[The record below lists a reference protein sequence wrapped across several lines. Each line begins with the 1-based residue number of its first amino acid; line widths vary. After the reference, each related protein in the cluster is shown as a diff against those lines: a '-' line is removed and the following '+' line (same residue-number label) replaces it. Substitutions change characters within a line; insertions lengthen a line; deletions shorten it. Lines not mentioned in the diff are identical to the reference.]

1 MSNGDSSTSPL
12 IDNHIED
19 VNNIKEPIDA
29 DHDNDS
35 DNNND
40 NDHGNGNES
49 VEVEGNPFQK
59 KGRKKTSKVWNE
71 MKEVVLLDGTKK
83 VECTWCKTKFAIHLT
98 GVTTQLKRHLD
109 RCLRRKIAL
118 GGTKQKILSIESTGS
133 DSAINVSSFTYDHA
147 KVREVAS
154 HMILYHE
161 YLFMHMEHVIFN
173 NFMKTVTPHWQKIS
187 RTTAKNDCVTTYE
200 IHKKK
205 LKLLLKNINR
215 ISITTDLWKSGQKIQ
230 YMVVTAHFV
239 DKDWKLQK
247 RVLNFCNIPPPHS
260 RVIIADALHKCFI
273 DWGIENK
280 VSTITVDN
288 AKYNDTCL
296 RILKDS
302 FALKKKL
309 PLNGK
314 IFHVRCCAHIVNLLV
329 QDGLGEIGDIVD
341 GIREGVKYLA
351 TSEARLNQFSEITK
365 QLELPSKRLILDCPT
380 RWNSTY
386 MMLSTALKFKV
397 VIPRYQERDLGF
409 VYVPSLEDW
418 VKVKNVCQVLA
429 IFNEVTNIIS
439 GSAYPT
445 SNLFLTE
452 VWRMKEILDAKSVDE
467 NDYIRAMALKMK
479 KKFDKYWGE
488 CNLLMAIGAVLN
500 PRCKMMVIEF
510 CFPEIYH
517 TEAEANKNIAMVRE
531 ALYELYYEYVSVHT
545 SVNSEGSSQ
554 LKTRETCSSSTLPN
568 EKFIVTGRS
577 KFECFI
583 RKADTIQPMKSDLD
597 IYLEE
602 SVYIC
607 NEGVS
612 SQFDALEWWKI
623 NNLKYRILSKM
634 ACDILSIP
642 ITSVASEST
651 FSTGA
656 CVISVKEDIDFLAAS
671 VKASH
676 DSRTQIG
683 QPFDGL
689 EL

>member
-1 MSNGDSSTSPL
+1 MAIAMAMAMEMKVLRWKG
-12 IDNHIED
+12 IHF
-19 VNNIKEPIDA
+19 K
-29 DHDNDS
+29 
-35 DNNND
+35 
-40 NDHGNGNES
+40 
-49 VEVEGNPFQK
+49 K
-59 KGRKKTSKVWNE
+59 KGKKKTSKVWNK
-71 MKEVVLLDGTKK
+71 MKEVVLSDGTKK
-83 VECTWCKTKFAIHLT
+83 VECTWCKKKFSIHST

-109 RCLRRKIAL
+109 RCLRSKIAL
-118 GGTKQKILSIESTGS
+118 GGTKQKILSIESTWS
-133 DSAINVSSFTYDHA
+133 DSAINISSFTYDHA

-161 YLFMHMEHVIFN
+161 YPFMQMEHVIFN
-173 NFMKTVTPHWQKIS
+173 KFMKTAATPHWQKIT
-187 RTTAKNDCVTTYE
+187 RTMAKADCVSTYE

-205 LKLLLKNINR
+205 LKSLLKNINR

-239 DKDWKLQK
+239 DRDWKLQK
-247 RVLNFCNIPPPHS
+247 RVLNFCNVQLPYLG
-260 RVIIADALHKCFI
+260 VIIADALHKCFI
-273 DWGIENK
+273 NWGIENK
-280 VSTITVDN
+280 VSTTIVDN

-309 PLNGK
+309 PLDGK

-341 GIREGVKYLA
+341 GIWEGVKYLTA
-351 TSEARLNQFSEITK
+351 SEARLNQFSEITK
-365 QLELPSKRLILDCPT
+365 QLELPSKMLILDCPT
-380 RWNSTY
+380 RRNSTY
-386 MMLSTALKFKV
+386 MMLFTTLEFKA

-418 VKVKNVCQVLA
+418 VKVENVCQVLA
-429 IFNEVTNIIS
+429 IFNEVTKIIS
-439 GSAYPT
+439 RSAYPT
-445 SNLFLTE
+445 SNLFLIE

-467 NDYIRAMALKMK
+467 NNYIRAMVLKMK

-488 CNLLMAIGAVLN
+488 CNLLMAIGAVLD
-500 PRCKMMVIEF
+500 PRCKMIFIEF

-517 TEAEANKNIAMVRE
+517 PEAEANKYIAMVHE

-545 SVNSEGSSQ
+545 SVNSEQ
-554 LKTRETCSSSTLPN
+554 LKTQETCSSSTLPN
-568 EKFIVTGRS
+568 EKFIVTARS
-577 KFECFI
+577 KFKSFV
-583 RKADTIQPMKSDLD
+583 RKDDTIQPMKSDLD

-607 NEGVS
+607 DEGVS
-612 SQFDALEWWKI
+612 SHFDALEWWKI

-651 FSTGA
+651 FSDGGR
-656 CVISVKEDIDFLAAS
+656 VIDPYRAS
-671 VKASH
+671 LSTETVQMLLYEADWVQLYFSAGY
-676 DSRTQIG
+676 R
-683 QPFDGL
+683 
-689 EL
+689 